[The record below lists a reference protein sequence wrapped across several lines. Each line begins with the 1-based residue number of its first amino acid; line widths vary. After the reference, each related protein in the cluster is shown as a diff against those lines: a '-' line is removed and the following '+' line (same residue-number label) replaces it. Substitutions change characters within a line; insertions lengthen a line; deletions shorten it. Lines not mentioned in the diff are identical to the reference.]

1 MGPQGPAGV
10 TGRTVVTLTADLP
23 ANTHMVLD
31 PQCPSGTLPISGG
44 AHVGSTFPGWGDA
57 AFAYVAE
64 SDIDNAGT
72 GWGSTLV
79 TTNSANSSTH
89 FVAHVICIVAAE

>member
-1 MGPQGPAGV
+1 
-10 TGRTVVTLTADLP
+10 
-23 ANTHMVLD
+23 MVLD

-64 SDIDNAGT
+64 SDLDLAGT
-72 GWGSTLV
+72 GWQVTVV
-79 TTNSANSSTH
+79 TTNSADTSTR
-89 FVAHVICIVAAE
+89 FVAHVICVSASQ